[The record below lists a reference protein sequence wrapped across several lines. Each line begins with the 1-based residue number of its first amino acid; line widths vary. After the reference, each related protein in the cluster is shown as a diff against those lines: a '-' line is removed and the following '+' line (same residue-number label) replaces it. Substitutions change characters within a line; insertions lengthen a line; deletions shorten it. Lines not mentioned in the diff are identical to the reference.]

1 MAVWTLLL
9 YLLSQPWALSQ
20 YMDTVSV
27 VLSLF
32 VPASVVLGLA
42 ANLLYETDAEAGD
55 GSRRRRNRF
64 AVGLTLGL
72 TVGLTGLLSVWG
84 AGSLLRIIDLGAVY
98 VTPQD
103 MGAVAWVR
111 EHTPPDAL
119 FMVNT
124 YTFPFAP
131 EYVIGSDAGGWLPV
145 LARRRVVTAPMTYPI
160 ERSMI
165 EHYPQQIAALAGLSG
180 DLGAPEAVARLR
192 ALGVTH
198 VFVGARGGPIAVD
211 KLLASPDYTLEFQE
225 GSVYVFA
232 LRA

>member
-1 MAVWTLLL
+1 
-9 YLLSQPWALSQ
+9 
-20 YMDTVSV
+20 MDTISV

-32 VPASVVLGLA
+32 VPAAVVLGLA
-42 ANLLYETDAEAGD
+42 ANLLREED
-55 GSRRRRNRF
+55 GGAWGPRSWL
-64 AVGLTLGL
+64 AAGLTA
-72 TVGLTGLLSVWG
+72 LLSLWG
-84 AGSLLRIIDLGAVY
+84 AGSLLRIIDPGAAY
-98 VTPQD
+98 VLPQD
-103 MGAVAWVR
+103 MGAVAWVQ

-124 YTFPFAP
+124 YAFEFAP

-165 EHYPQQIAALAGLSG
+165 EHYPQQIAELAGLSS
-180 DLGAPEAVARLR
+180 DLGAPAAVARLR

-211 KLLASPDYTLEFQE
+211 KLLASPDYTLEFHD

-232 LRA
+232 LRAGGAG